1 MLELRIKKT
10 SSLSSD
16 RPEKLDTSDLEIL
29 PPYEESETPTGDER
43 NSTADSP

>member
-1 MLELRIKKT
+1 VLDLRIKKT
-10 SSLSSD
+10 SSLSSG

-29 PPYEESETPTGDER
+29 PPYEEPETSPGVER